1 MKKEVFERL
10 IAEEKELSDR
20 IEKLTVFVES
30 ENYKKL
36 NDENQ
41 YLLRKQLD
49 SMKEY
54 ESILQRRIQIN
65 RFDKK

>member
-1 MKKEVFERL
+1 MKREVFERL

-20 IEKLTVFVES
+20 IEKLTVFVKS

-41 YLLRKQLD
+41 YLLRKQLN

-65 RFDKK
+65 S

>member
-1 MKKEVFERL
+1 MKREVFERL

-41 YLLRKQLD
+41 YLLRRQLD

>member
-1 MKKEVFERL
+1 MKREVFERL

-41 YLLRKQLD
+41 YLLRKQLN

-65 RFDKK
+65 KQNV

>member
-65 RFDKK
+65 S